1 MADLE
6 LTKRLHICLL
16 TSARIFE
23 ISYGGE
29 GRFTV
34 SLGNWLARQGHDVT
48 LMGSGFASVKAKR
61 LSNFSVKEE
70 AKKIIKQKKIK
81 ILYPPYPVYALSRL
95 VMSLLWV
102 LKILSI
108 NIKSPITLIHA
119 QDTGYAGLSAVLSG
133 KILGIPVILSSH
145 GIRHKSLE
153 SIIQGKF
160 KKVLLKIEYDLDIFT
175 IKNANRIIV
184 VNPSIKNY
192 LEQIIPKKIIDVLPI
207 PIKLKNFEFSELN
220 RDLIRK
226 ELQIEDNKTKV
237 IGFIG
242 RLSSEKNLLTLLI
255 SFANIA
261 QDDPLI
267 KLVLVGT
274 GPLESQLR
282 EYVSK
287 RNIEDKVIFCGVRYD
302 IGRILSSFDIFVL
315 PSYTEGLSTA
325 LLEAMTSG
333 RAIICS
339 NIAANHELVAHNQEA
354 LLVNPY
360 NSEELKQAIQLLS
373 NNDSLRLKLGYNAK
387 IRASQYDEDIVFPKI
402 LQYYQTLFRE
412 RRND

>member
-1 MADLE
+1 LIK
-6 LTKRLHICLL
+6 LTKGLHICLL
-16 TSARIFE
+16 TSARVFE
-23 ISYGGE
+23 IAYSGE
-29 GRFTV
+29 GRFTM
-34 SLGNWLARQGHDVT
+34 SLGNWLTRQHLDVT

-61 LSNFSVKEE
+61 LSKSTVEE
-70 AKKIIKQKKIK
+70 DTRKQKKIK
-81 ILYPPYPVYALSRL
+81 TIYPPYSIYALSRL
-95 VMSLLWV
+95 VMSLLWIC
-102 LKILSI
+102 KILLL

-119 QDTGYAGLSAVLSG
+119 QDTGYAGLSAILSG

-145 GIRHKSLE
+145 GTRHKSLE
-153 SIIQGKF
+153 SIIQGRF
-160 KKVLLKIEYDLDIFT
+160 RKVLLKIEYSLDIFT

-184 VNPSIKNY
+184 ANSSIKNY
-192 LEQIIPKKIIDVLPI
+192 FEQIIPKKIIDFIPI
-207 PIKLKNFEFSELN
+207 PIKLKNFEFSEVN
-220 RDLIRK
+220 RDLIRN
-226 ELQIEDNKTKV
+226 ELQIEDSKTKV
-237 IGFIG
+237 IGFVG
-242 RLSSEKNLLTLLI
+242 RFSAEKNLLTLLI
-255 SFANIA
+255 SFANVA

-274 GPLESQLR
+274 GSLESQLR

-325 LLEAMTSG
+325 LLEAMASG

-339 NIAANHELVAHNQEA
+339 DIPANHELVAHNQEA

-387 IRASQYDEDIVFPKI
+387 NRASQYDEDIVFPKI
-402 LQYYQTLFRE
+402 LQYYQTSFTGKK
-412 RRND
+412 DD

>member
-1 MADLE
+1 
-6 LTKRLHICLL
+6 LL
-16 TSARIFE
+16 
-23 ISYGGE
+23 
-29 GRFTV
+29 
-34 SLGNWLARQGHDVT
+34 L
-48 LMGSGFASVKAKR
+48 SVA
-61 LSNFSVKEE
+61 
-70 AKKIIKQKKIK
+70 
-81 ILYPPYPVYALSRL
+81 
-95 VMSLLWV
+95 
-102 LKILSI
+102 KILSI
-108 NIKSPITLIHA
+108 NIKFPITLIHA
-119 QDTGYAGLSAVLSG
+119 QDTGYSGLAAVLSG
-133 KILGIPVILSSH
+133 KILGIPVIISSH
-145 GIRHKSLE
+145 GIRHKTLEPNIHGRLKKALIKFEYSLD
-153 SIIQGKF
+153 
-160 KKVLLKIEYDLDIFT
+160 VFT
-175 IKNANRIIV
+175 IKNANRIIA

-192 LEQIIPKKIIDVLPI
+192 FEQIIPKKIIDVIPI
-207 PIKLKNFEFSELN
+207 PIKLKSFEFSEVN
-220 RDLIRK
+220 RNLIRK

-242 RLSSEKNLLTLLI
+242 RLSAEKNLITLLN
-255 SFANIA
+255 SFANVA

-274 GPLESQLR
+274 GALESQLR

-325 LLEAMTSG
+325 LLEAMASG

-339 NIAANHELVAHNQEA
+339 DIPANHELVEHNQEA

-373 NNDSLRLKLGYNAK
+373 SNDSLRSKLGYNAK

-402 LQYYQTLFRE
+402 LQYYQTLITGKK
-412 RRND
+412 DD

>member
-1 MADLE
+1 

-16 TSARIFE
+16 TSARVFE
-23 ISYGGE
+23 IAYGGE
-29 GRFTV
+29 GRFTM
-34 SLGNWLARQGHDVT
+34 SLGNWLTRQHLDVT
-48 LMGSGFASVKAKR
+48 LMGSEFASVKAKR
-61 LSNFSVKEE
+61 LSKFAVEKED
-70 AKKIIKQKKIK
+70 KRKQKKIR
-81 ILYPPYPVYALSRL
+81 ILYPPWAIYAFSRL

-108 NIKSPITLIHA
+108 NMRYPITLIHA

-133 KILGIPVILSSH
+133 KILGIPVIISSH
-145 GIRHKSLE
+145 GTRHKSLE
-153 SIIQGKF
+153 SIIQGRF
-160 KKVLLKIEYDLDIFT
+160 RKVLLKIEYSLDIFT

-184 VNPSIKNY
+184 VNSSIKNY
-192 LEQIIPKKIIDVLPI
+192 FEQIIPKKIIDVIPI
-207 PIKLKNFEFSELN
+207 PIKLMNFEFSDLN
-220 RDLIRK
+220 RDLIRR

-242 RLSSEKNLLTLLI
+242 RLSAEKNLLTLLI

-274 GPLESQLR
+274 GSLESQLR

-325 LLEAMTSG
+325 LLEAMASG

-339 NIAANHELVAHNQEA
+339 DIPANRELVTHNQEA

-360 NSEELKQAIQLLS
+360 NPEELERAIQLLS
-373 NNDSLRLKLGYNAK
+373 NDHLLRLKLGYNAK
-387 IRASQYDEDIVFPKI
+387 IRAIQYDEDIVFPKI